1 MELPIKINNFF
12 SEAQQNLPMVS
23 TDRLSTLSSRS
34 EIVKVPTHWWT
45 PQVTVNAISLLITIG
60 VNAVAVKYQQERYGF
75 NHGIFST
82 WYMFI
87 GEILNLYIFHLR
99 ILPKSCRQNY
109 FIEMAQTTRDESLLG
124 EPSPYWM
131 ALTSLFDV
139 VGSSLAYI
147 SLLMIPASV
156 YQMLVGGAIFATAI
170 MSRVMIKRPIYRH
183 QLFACT

>member
-1 MELPIKINNFF
+1 
-12 SEAQQNLPMVS
+12 MVRS
-23 TDRLSTLSSRS
+23 HSLSILSSSS
-34 EIVKVPTHWWT
+34 EIVKVPTDWWT
-45 PQVTVNAISLLITIG
+45 PQVIVNTVSLFLMIG
-60 VNAVAVKYQQERYGF
+60 VNSVAVKYQQNKYGF

-87 GEILNLYIFHLR
+87 GEILNLYLFHLR
-99 ILPKSCRQNY
+99 IFPIKSYRQNY

>member
-1 MELPIKINNFF
+1 
-12 SEAQQNLPMVS
+12 MVS
-23 TDRLSTLSSRS
+23 THRLSILSSQS

-45 PQVTVNAISLLITIG
+45 PQVIVNTISLFLMIG
-60 VNAVAVKYQQERYGF
+60 VNSVAVKYQQERYGF

-87 GEILNLYIFHLR
+87 GEIPNLYLFHLR
-99 ILPKSCRQNY
+99 ILPIKSYRQNY

>member
-1 MELPIKINNFF
+1 
-12 SEAQQNLPMVS
+12 MVS
-23 TDRLSTLSSRS
+23 TNRLSILSSQS
-34 EIVKVPTHWWT
+34 EIVKVPIDWWT
-45 PQVTVNAISLLITIG
+45 PQVIVNTVSLFLMIG
-60 VNAVAVKYQQERYGF
+60 VNSVAVKYQQSKYGF

-87 GEILNLYIFHLR
+87 GEILNLYLFHLR
-99 ILPKSCRQNY
+99 ILPIKSYRQNY
-109 FIEMAQTTRDESLLG
+109 FIEMAQTTIDESLLG
-124 EPSPYWM
+124 EPSIYWM